1 MSLIL
6 EAGMNAFICGET
18 ASGKTTLINAMTT
31 FVPPDAKIVSIEDT
45 PEVMVPH
52 PNWIREV
59 SRAGGVSML
68 DLLKAALRQRPNL
81 IIIGEIRGEEGA
93 IAFQA
98 MQTGHAVMAT
108 FHAATVEKLI
118 QRLTG
123 NPINVPKT
131 YIENLNVAV
140 MQSLVKLPNGKAG
153 RRAIAISEIVGYD
166 PPSDSFSFVEVFRW
180 NPATDKFDFVGDKN
194 SFLLEERIAPMK
206 GFPPEKK
213 WGIYGILERRAKV
226 LAKLQAKGISG
237 YYELLK
243 VLNRAQQEGVF

>member
-1 MSLIL
+1 
-6 EAGMNAFICGET
+6 MNAFICGET
-18 ASGKTTLINAMTT
+18 ASGKTTLINAVTT
-31 FVPPDAKIVSIEDT
+31 FIKPDAKIVSIEDT

-59 SRAGGVSML
+59 SKAAVKGGDGVGVSML

-123 NPINVPKT
+123 NPINIPKT
-131 YIENLNVAV
+131 YIENLNVAI
-140 MQSLVKLPNGKAG
+140 MQSMVTLPNGKPG
-153 RRAIAISEIVGYD
+153 RRAVGISEIVGYD

-180 NPATDKFDFVGDKN
+180 NQVTDQFEFVGDKN
-194 SFLLEERIAPMK
+194 SYLLEERIAPTR
-206 GFPPEKK
+206 GYSSTNK
-213 WGIYGILERRAKV
+213 WGIYTLLEKRARV
-226 LAKLQAKGISG
+226 LQKLHERGLTN

-243 VLNRAQQEGVF
+243 VLNRAQQEGIF